1 MNDEAESSRAAARID
16 DSSPDHMDNIADLDP
31 EEDIRQRIKH
41 AKERRIDAK
50 RKRIRMLSDLLR
62 ELDLVVYMELL
73 ALYHLEC
80 AYLYTLTWPDTDF
93 CVVAHSSGLLCVH

>member
-16 DSSPDHMDNIADLDP
+16 DSSPGYIDNIADIDP
-31 EEDIRQRIKH
+31 EEDARQRIKY

-50 RKRIRMLSDLLR
+50 RKRIRMLGDLLR

-80 AYLYTLTWPDTDF
+80 AYFHTLAWPNTDS
-93 CVVAHSSGLLCVH
+93 CVVAHSSGLFCVH